1 MARYFVNRKTGVL
14 HIEGMCKESTLR
26 PYDIE
31 SFEDEG
37 EIRGQYH
44 RLCKNC
50 AKKSASL
57 KRATRANEAYGSR

>member
-1 MARYFVNRKTGVL
+1 MARYFVNRKTGIL

-37 EIRGQYH
+37 EILGQYH

-50 AKKSASL
+50 ARKSASL
-57 KRATRANEAYGSR
+57 KRASQIDRPYVPR